1 MSLTRRALLSGA
13 AAALGTFS
21 PSAAQTPAWPTRPL
35 RIIIPT
41 APGGSPDMVS
51 RTLGNKLTERL
62 GQPVIVESVTHGIG
76 IQGNNMVSRS
86 APDGHT
92 LAMLTGGF
100 TTQAAVVKTLPYH
113 PVRDFAFVTTV
124 VAYPMFIL
132 VAPNS
137 PIASFKDLIDRA
149 KANPG
154 KISYGIIGGGSVY
167 HLLGKWIENR
177 ADLDMVAVPY
187 RGSVPAFTDVIGGRL
202 DAMLDTGTSAIP
214 RIRSGQLRPLAVS
227 SPERYPL
234 VPDTP
239 TMAESIPGIQL
250 MSWLGIAAAPQTP
263 RPIVDRLNGELRRAL
278 ELPDVKKWLTETGVL
293 AAPSTPEEFQ
303 KRIETE
309 IELYTKI
316 AEANGIKAE

>member
-1 MSLTRRALLSGA
+1 MSLTRRTFLYGTAASGIV
-13 AAALGTFS
+13 S
-21 PSAAQTPAWPTRPL
+21 SSVAQSPAWPTRPL

-132 VAPNS
+132 VAPSS

-263 RPIVDRLNGELRRAL
+263 RPIIDRLNSELRRAL

>member
-1 MSLTRRALLSGA
+1 MSLTRRTFLYGAVASGVA
-13 AAALGTFS
+13 SSSF
-21 PSAAQTPAWPTRPL
+21 AQSPAWPTRPL

-62 GQPVIVESVTHGIG
+62 GQPVIVESVTHGVG
-76 IQGNNMVSRS
+76 IQGNSMVSRS

-124 VAYPMFIL
+124 VAYPMFLL
-132 VAPNS
+132 VAPGS
-137 PIASFKDLIDRA
+137 PVASFKDLIDRA

-154 KISYGIIGGGSVY
+154 KLSYGIIGY

-177 ADLDMVAVPY
+177 ADIDMVAVPY
-187 RGSVPAFTDVIGGRL
+187 RGSVPVFTDVIGGRL
-202 DAMLDTGTSAIP
+202 DAMLDTATSAIP

-239 TMAESIPGIQL
+239 TMADTIEGIRL

-263 RPIVDRLNGELRRAL
+263 RAIIDRLNSELRRAL
-278 ELPDVKKWLTETGVL
+278 ELPDVKQWLTETGVL

>member
-1 MSLTRRALLSGA
+1 MSLTRRTFLYGTAASGIV
-13 AAALGTFS
+13 S
-21 PSAAQTPAWPTRPL
+21 PSFAQSPAWPTRPL

-62 GQPVIVESVTHGIG
+62 GQPVIVESVTHGVG
-76 IQGNNMVSRS
+76 IQGNSMVSRS
-86 APDGHT
+86 TPDGHT

-113 PVRDFAFVTTV
+113 PLRDFAFVTTV

-132 VAPNS
+132 VAPGS
-137 PIASFKDLIDRA
+137 PITSFKDLIDRA
-149 KANPG
+149 KANRG
-154 KISYGIIGGGSVY
+154 KLSYGIIGGGSVY

-177 ADLDMVAVPY
+177 ADIDMVAVPY
-187 RGSVPAFTDVIGGRL
+187 RGSVAAFTDVIGGRL
-202 DAMLDTGTSAIP
+202 DAMLDTATSAIP

-239 TMAESIPGIQL
+239 TMADTIEGVRL

-263 RPIVDRLNGELRRAL
+263 RPIIDRLNSELRRAL
-278 ELPDVKKWLTETGVL
+278 ELPDVKQWLTETGVL